1 MVCISLRARW
11 RNVRASTRITPLYR
25 GTSLIRHNLLLGPYS
40 RTRSRT
46 PSIALDRGGVAYEG
60 GTPVLH
66 SIVNCA
72 AGKCSRSWR
81 LCLGPPYTGFSLT
94 RKRLPLG
101 LYSKP
106 MPTRVPS
113 RAWDTGA
120 SLSLS
125 LSLSMCDSLFALQ
138 GLHAREYIVAI
149 LDSVRNK

>member
-1 MVCISLRARW
+1 MVCISSQARW
-11 RNVRASTRITPLYR
+11 GSVRASTRITPLYR

-46 PSIALDRGGVAYEG
+46 PKIALDRGGVAYEG

-66 SIVNCA
+66 MVVNCT

-113 RAWDTGA
+113 LVWDTGA
-120 SLSLS
+120 SLFLCLS
-125 LSLSMCDSLFALQ
+125 LSRCTTLAFCIARPSRQ
-138 GLHAREYIVAI
+138 GIHSCHLGFGP
-149 LDSVRNK
+149 